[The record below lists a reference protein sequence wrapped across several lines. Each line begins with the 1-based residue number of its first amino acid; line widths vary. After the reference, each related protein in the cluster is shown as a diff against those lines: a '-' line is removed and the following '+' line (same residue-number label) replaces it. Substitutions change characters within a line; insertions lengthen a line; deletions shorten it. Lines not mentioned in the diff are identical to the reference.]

1 MAPRT
6 VLSHRVPLRTALVLA
21 AMLVAGCRLDA
32 SFQDPSEQNA
42 VYHGFV
48 LEEPLPKPDFT
59 LPDTDAQPFDF
70 GRETEGKL
78 ALVFVGYTYC
88 PDVCPIH
95 MANLAAVLDDL
106 PKMAEQTRV
115 IFITADPKRDTP
127 ERLRAWLD
135 AFDSRFVGL
144 RGSLED
150 VHRIEDALKL
160 PHSVLSDTTAAEY
173 DVGHSA
179 LVLAFSPDGP
189 ARVVYPF
196 GTRQADYAHDL
207 PRLLVDDW
215 TDQ

>member
-6 VLSHRVPLRTALVLA
+6 VPSGGFPLWTAFILTAILA
-21 AMLVAGCRLDA
+21 SGCRLDA
-32 SFQDPSEQNA
+32 SFQNASDQDA
-42 VYHGFV
+42 VYHGLV

-59 LPDTDAQPFDF
+59 LQDTDAQPFDF
-70 GRETEGKL
+70 RRETDGKL
-78 ALVFVGYTYC
+78 ALLFVGYTYC

-95 MANLAAVLDDL
+95 MANLATVLDEL

-144 RGSLED
+144 RGSPEE

-207 PRLLVDDW
+207 PRLLADDW